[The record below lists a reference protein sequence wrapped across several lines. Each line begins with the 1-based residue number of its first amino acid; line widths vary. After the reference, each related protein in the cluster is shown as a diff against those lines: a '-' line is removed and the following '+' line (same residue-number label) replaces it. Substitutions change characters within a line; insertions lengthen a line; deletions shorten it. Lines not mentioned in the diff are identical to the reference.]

1 MNGTLVG
8 HLPAIYQASEQ
19 LGRFLEPFDA
29 VLFGPGGIRDRIL
42 SLPDLLDPDR
52 TPEEFL
58 PWLASWVALSL
69 RGDLGVDRR
78 RALIAN
84 AVPLYVWRGT
94 MHSVQRLLELTTGGE
109 ATVAEPEIVGLR
121 VGVDSTIGVTTRLG
135 RELPHYFQVTID
147 FPEKLSED
155 RAWLEDVARETIDLA
170 KPAHT
175 YYGLNLRFSGGQ
187 ERR

>member
-1 MNGTLVG
+1 MSGTLLG

-19 LGRFLEPFDA
+19 LGSFLEPFDT
-29 VLFGPGGIRDRIL
+29 VLFGPGGIRDQIL

-69 RGDLGVDRR
+69 RGDLSVDRR

-84 AVPLYVWRGT
+84 AAPLYIWRGT
-94 MHSVQRLLELTTGGE
+94 AYSVKTLLELTTGGE
-109 ATVAEPEIVGLR
+109 ATVTEPEIVGLR
-121 VGVDSTIGVTTRLG
+121 VGIAATVGVTTRLG

-147 FPEKLSED
+147 FAAKLSED
-155 RAWLEDVARETIDLA
+155 RAWLEEVAHETIDLA

-175 YYGLNLRFSGGQ
+175 YYGLNLRFSGEQ